1 MTPREAAT
9 ELEGLEAADDLSHQE
24 RSWKL
29 QSLGQALCLLLVL
42 GAVAGLLGGGPLS
55 AGNAQ
60 SADGLAQVEYPRIVR
75 AHAPFSL
82 TITVPA
88 EAAVNGQLRLT
99 IPNTALE
106 WFHVSEISPEPTETR
121 LAGSHLQLTF
131 LADAA
136 PANTIRIY
144 GEAEKAGKRSF
155 QLTAGDSG
163 EVTLTQFI
171 FP

>member
-1 MTPREAAT
+1 MTPREAAS
-9 ELEGLEAADDLSHQE
+9 ELEGLETADDLSHQE
-24 RSWKL
+24 LSWKL
-29 QSLGQALCLLLVL
+29 QSVGQALCLLLVL
-42 GAVAGLLGGGPLS
+42 GAIAGLLGGGPLS
-55 AGNAQ
+55 AGSVQ
-60 SADGLAQVEYPRIVR
+60 SADGLARVEYPRIVR
-75 AHAPFSL
+75 AHTPFSL
-82 TITVPA
+82 KIA
-88 EAAVNGQLRLT
+88 FSSEAAVNGQLRLT

-144 GEAEKAGKRSF
+144 GEAEKAGKRSIH
-155 QLTAGDSG
+155 LIAGDGG